1 MKVEVL
7 GTGCPK
13 CKKTE
18 AVIRGVLAKLQ
29 LEAEVVDVTDINQI
43 MARGVMMTPA
53 VFVDGVKVM
62 EGKVPSEAEAAA
74 FLRK

>member
-1 MKVEVL
+1 MKIEVL

-18 AVIRGVLAKLQ
+18 ATIQAALSKLGVT
-29 LEAEVVDVTDINQI
+29 AEVVKVTDIGSI
-43 MARGVMMTPA
+43 VARGVMMTPA

-62 EGKVPSEAEAAA
+62 EGRIPTESDAVA
-74 FLRK
+74 FLKK